1 LGIHHRKE
9 KIGYNQLNNMAIK
22 KVYKKNTEIH
32 LPISKH
38 IDVNFRSYA
47 LYVLENR
54 GIPSFYD
61 GLTNVQKFILQ
72 NSPTTFTK
80 TVSVIGK
87 CIEAGYHHGDKSL
100 GGAINKLARPSGCA
114 DMLLNGSGFF
124 GNAIS
129 NEAAAPR
136 YTSVKIDKNVAE
148 IIKKNNFLNT
158 KNEDGQWDPLWM
170 EVPVG
175 LSTMIIGIAVGYAT
189 TVLPRSIEDM
199 QKFINGEI
207 KEIHPKFVGFN
218 GKISRFNGMQR
229 SWLIEGVVKVD
240 PKTRTVN
247 VSELPPLLKYSSFL
261 KKIDRILENYDSK
274 VDVKNKTRDKIDLQ
288 FIFKPRDEN
297 EFNTFADRIIK
308 ATKMIVT
315 ETPVFVKDG
324 VVLVYDSV
332 EDYLTDFK
340 YRLSDLKARRAKH
353 FLNVTSDELDFQKAK
368 KLFLEFMLAKKRNDS
383 EVDGFL
389 EQFSSYISR
398 RLDAISLRKLTSEE
412 IKRTEA
418 KIKELEKEK
427 TKLEKEY
434 QKLQK
439 DFDKL
444 VDPTTKRG
452 TVNKQMSSFDLFDE
466 TDFDEYDGIQV
477 FKGPGEE
484 EEDEDEEDED

>member
-1 LGIHHRKE
+1 
-9 KIGYNQLNNMAIK
+9 MAIK
-22 KVYKKNTEIH
+22 KIYKKNTEIS
-32 LPISKH
+32 LPISKQ
-38 IDVNFRSYA
+38 IDVNFRNYA

-72 NSPTTFTK
+72 NTPANKIK

-87 CIEAGYHHGDKSL
+87 CIESGYHHGDSSL
-100 GGAINKLARPSGCA
+100 AGAINKLARPHGVA
-114 DMLLNGSGFF
+114 NNLLIGSGFF
-124 GNAIS
+124 GNAVS

-136 YTSVKIDKNVAE
+136 YTSVSLNKDVSE
-148 IIKKNNFLNT
+148 IIKKNNFLNKT
-158 KNEDGQWDPLWM
+158 NEDGQWDPLWL
-170 EVPVG
+170 EVPIG
-175 LSTMIIGIAVGYAT
+175 LSTTIIGIAVGYAT

-199 QKFINGEI
+199 QKFIAGEI

-218 GKISRFNGMQR
+218 GNISRFNGLQR

-240 PKTRTVN
+240 SKSRTVV

-261 KKIDRILENYDSK
+261 KKIDKILENYDGK
-274 VDVKNKTRDKIDLQ
+274 VNVKNKTRDKIDLQ
-288 FIFKPRDEN
+288 FIFKSRDEV
-297 EFNTFADRIIK
+297 EFNIFADKIVK
-308 ATKMIVT
+308 STKMIVT

-332 EDYLTDFK
+332 EDYLNDFK

-353 FLNVTSDELDFQKAK
+353 FLNVTSNELEYQRAK
-368 KLFLEFMLAKKRNDS
+368 KLFLEFMLVKKRTDS

-389 EQFSSYISR
+389 EQFSDYISR
-398 RLDAISLRKLTSEE
+398 RLDSISLRKLTAEE

-427 TKLEKEY
+427 SKLEKEY

-452 TVNKQMSSFDLFDE
+452 TVNKQMASFDLFDE
-466 TDFDEYDGIQV
+466 SDFEEYDGIAV
-477 FKGPGEE
+477 FKGS
-484 EEDEDEEDED
+484 EEDEDEDDEEDED